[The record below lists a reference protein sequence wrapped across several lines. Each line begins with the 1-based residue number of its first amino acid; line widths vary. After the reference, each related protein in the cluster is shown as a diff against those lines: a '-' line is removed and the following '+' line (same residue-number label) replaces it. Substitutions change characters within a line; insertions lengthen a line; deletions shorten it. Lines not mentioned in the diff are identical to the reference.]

1 MAAPNSATESA
12 PKRLTTPP
20 AIHTIKKS
28 EAEPVN
34 MATAAGTMNIP
45 DPMIPPAL
53 IMVASSRES
62 TRFSFG

>member
-1 MAAPNSATESA
+1 M
-12 PKRLTTPP
+12 PP

-34 MATAAGTMNIP
+34 MATAAGTINIP

-53 IMVASSRES
+53 IIVASKRES